1 MKYPSS
7 VNKDNSGNNDIVEQ
21 YQRNGYVIVPNVLD
35 EAIIE
40 QSKEHIQ
47 YLQRQYPELRAEQLA
62 TGVVPMDKF
71 WLQLVSDPR
80 LLNIAEQF
88 IGPDIA
94 LFASHYIAKPP
105 RTGLPVLWHQDG
117 SYWPLEPMKVITLW
131 LALDDSDPDNG
142 CMRVI
147 PRTQGDTIVNQRD
160 MKQTASD
167 ENVLNSSMDLSAIDA
182 SQARDLILRAGDVS
196 IHNPNIVH
204 GSEAN
209 KSDRWRRGLTI
220 RYIPTTTRITDPNH
234 SQPFLLKGQA
244 IDGINHYDV
253 SLSVNGG

>member
-1 MKYPSS
+1 MKYQSS
-7 VNKDNSGNNDIVEQ
+7 MSTDNDIVEQ

-40 QSKEHIQ
+40 QSREHIQ
-47 YLQRQYPELRAEQLA
+47 YLQRQHPKLRAEQLA
-62 TGVVPMDKF
+62 TGIVPMDEF
-71 WLQLVSDPR
+71 WLRLVSEPR
-80 LLNIAEQF
+80 LLAIAEQF

-94 LFASHYIAKPP
+94 LFAAHYIAKPP

-131 LALDDSDPDNG
+131 LALDDTGPENG

-147 PRTQGDTIVNQRD
+147 PGTQGDTIVNQRD

-182 SQARDLILRAGDVS
+182 SQTRDLILRAGDVS
-196 IHNPNIVH
+196 IHNSNIVH

-209 KSDRWRRGLTI
+209 KSERWRRGLTI

-234 SQPFLLKGQA
+234 SLPFLLKGQA
-244 IDGINHYDV
+244 INGINHYDV
-253 SLSVNGG
+253 ILSVNGG